1 MDFGKFLG
9 EFRRFWWDLWIC
21 GDFEEV
27 LDDIE
32 EILEDFTEISGF
44 GGI

>member
-1 MDFGKFLG
+1 
-9 EFRRFWWDLWIC
+9 LWIC

-44 GGI
+44 GGILSF